1 MIAWWWLVPA
11 GLFCGFCGVVV
22 ACMCAAAG
30 RADEEREAF
39 ERRFNNERGGT
50 F

>member
-30 RADEEREAF
+30 RADDEMDRIHDQFPEEGHF
-39 ERRFNNERGGT
+39 
-50 F
+50 